1 MTSAVF
7 DPYVIACQV
16 IDSFC
21 GKKGNFIKQPC
32 DILIKNA
39 LYEEEFISWSA
50 WGKDFKK
57 PLIDKYFNVH
67 YQVWKTAN
75 DEATKKG
82 TYEYPKLRDAR
93 AIRLRLAELFPKV
106 LGYGVVYDRKF
117 NDAYESH
124 QNKFKDKERQ
134 GWQDQMYCSLED
146 RINEH
151 KDYIKTKTDPK
162 STDF

>member
-21 GKKGNFIKQPC
+21 GKKDDFINYPC
-32 DILIKNA
+32 DILIKTA
-39 LYEEEFISWSA
+39 LYEEKFISWSA

-57 PLIDKYFNVH
+57 PLIDRYYNVH

-75 DEATKKG
+75 DEARKKG
-82 TYEYPKLRDAR
+82 TYQYPKLQDAR
-93 AIRLRLAELFPKV
+93 AIRIRLAELFPKV

-117 NDAYESH
+117 NNAYDSH
-124 QNKFKDKERQ
+124 QKKFKDEKRQ
-134 GWQDQMYCSLED
+134 AWQDQMFCSLED

-151 KDYIKTKTDPK
+151 KDYCKGKKTPK
-162 STDF
+162 GTDF